1 MAATRTIPGA
11 APSAPLTKAQRKAA
25 AQQSGAAP
33 LAHKGQDPNAVV
45 VETKT
50 KEEGSSNGRPDKS
63 KYDAEQDDLRSQ
75 IDAVQAKL
83 NDLKNKISA
92 SSNRGGPDHERKV
105 AIRKELDTLRGE
117 QARMKGGRG
126 KTLDQLKNM
135 QETMNKKVKDLNAA
149 KAKVPYKTAQDVDNQ
164 IKSLERQVES
174 GSMKLVDEKKALAE
188 ISSLRKHRKTV
199 ESFSMQQAAIDA
211 DKAKIDEV
219 RKELDD
225 PEQKAASKKFDEL
238 RKELDEVNKRMED
251 VSKNRDGLFEER
263 NALSKQLDELWQK
276 KKASATAFREANNA
290 YYQKLEAER
299 AKRDERRRAERKE
312 YEDSKRA
319 EINERLLEEA
329 QAPAFEREI
338 EDCQTLIRFFQQRIG
353 LASNGSSS
361 AGGLGFN
368 RPKVAIVP
376 ELELRKVEQG
386 DFPKGAVPLK
396 KKSEQEEESW
406 GGLASKSK
414 KGRKQ
419 AGGKAGSSGAADAD
433 ANNDDE
439 KLNLPFGTLSGL
451 MALGIPAPLT
461 TGEVQKTIDSLL
473 LKKKYFTDNQSRVTK
488 ERVAAVQAKIAAA
501 QKNGTQL
508 SEVDA
513 VAATESSAK
522 EEAIKD
528 AQPQPIE
535 NGGSKEEA
543 VENAE
548 GVATATAAAA
558 AASSDA
564 TPDAPAEE
572 EKEEGEIDD
581 FLQGY
586 ERQVGIFAVQV
597 DEPAIR
603 EGLPR
608 RQVDWDAYL
617 TWAVDSFKLSTAGV
631 ENKTQIHSHFCYSD
645 FGLIFDHIKRLDA
658 DVISVE
664 ASKSDLKLLEV
675 FHKHGYENLI
685 GPGLYDIHSPR
696 VPSVQEMKDRLAA
709 FMKALPDHARSSC
722 FGLQYDGKLHRSSAD
737 RGACSRE
744 IGVAR
749 ARPPDPI

>member
-1 MAATRTIPGA
+1 MAATRTVPGA
-11 APSAPLTKAQRKAA
+11 APSGPLTKAQRKAA
-25 AQQSGAAP
+25 AQQSTAAP

-45 VETKT
+45 VDVKSKDEAS
-50 KEEGSSNGRPDKS
+50 SSNGRPDKA

-135 QETMNKKVKDLNAA
+135 QEAMNKKVKDLNAA

-188 ISSLRKHRKTV
+188 ISTLRKHRKTV
-199 ESFSMQQAAIDA
+199 ESFSSQQAAIDA
-211 DKAKIDEV
+211 DKAKIDQV

-238 RKELDEVNKRMED
+238 RKELDEVNKRMEE
-251 VSKNRDGLFEER
+251 VSKSRDGLYDER

-290 YYQKLEAER
+290 YYRKLNDER

-312 YEDSKRA
+312 YEESKRA
-319 EINERLLEEA
+319 EVNERLLEEA

-353 LASNGSSS
+353 LSNGGGASSS
-361 AGGLGFN
+361 LSGLGFN
-368 RPKVAIVP
+368 RPKVAGVP
-376 ELELRKVEQG
+376 ELQPRKVEQA

-406 GGLASKSK
+406 GGLAKSK

-419 AGGKAGSSGAADAD
+419 QGANTDGE
-433 ANNDDE
+433 ANAASNDDE

-461 TGEVQKTIDSLL
+461 TGEVQKTIDSLN
-473 LKKKYFTDNQSRVTK
+473 LKKKYFTDNQARVTK

-501 QKNGTQL
+501 QKSSNGGSSTPAL

-513 VAATESSAK
+513 VAATESTEK
-522 EEAIKD
+522 EESIKD

-535 NGGSKEEA
+535 NGGLKEEA
-543 VENAE
+543 VKNAE
-548 GVATATAAAA
+548 GAVTAMAAAA
-558 AASSDA
+558 TADEAAA
-564 TPDAPAEE
+564 TADAPHED
-572 EKEEGEIDD
+572 EKEEGEID
-581 FLQGY
+581 G
-586 ERQVGIFAVQV
+586 
-597 DEPAIR
+597 
-603 EGLPR
+603 
-608 RQVDWDAYL
+608 
-617 TWAVDSFKLSTAGV
+617 
-631 ENKTQIHSHFCYSD
+631 
-645 FGLIFDHIKRLDA
+645 
-658 DVISVE
+658 
-664 ASKSDLKLLEV
+664 
-675 FHKHGYENLI
+675 
-685 GPGLYDIHSPR
+685 
-696 VPSVQEMKDRLAA
+696 
-709 FMKALPDHARSSC
+709 
-722 FGLQYDGKLHRSSAD
+722 
-737 RGACSRE
+737 
-744 IGVAR
+744 
-749 ARPPDPI
+749 

>member
-1 MAATRTIPGA
+1 MAATRSIPGA
-11 APSAPLTKAQRKAA
+11 APTGPLTKAQRKAA
-25 AQQSGAAP
+25 AQQSTSAP
-33 LAHKGQDPNAVV
+33 LAHKGQDPNAVTV
-45 VETKT
+45 DVKP
-50 KEEGSSNGRPDKS
+50 KDGGSSSSSGRPDKA

-105 AIRKELDTLRGE
+105 AIRKELDALRGE

-188 ISSLRKHRKTV
+188 ISTLRKHRKTV
-199 ESFSMQQAAIDA
+199 ESFSTQQAAIDA
-211 DKAKIDEV
+211 DKAKIDQV

-238 RKELDEVNKRMED
+238 RKELDEVNKRMEE
-251 VSKNRDGLFEER
+251 VSKSRDSLYDER

-290 YYQKLEAER
+290 YYQKLNDER

-312 YEDSKRA
+312 YEESKRA

-353 LASNGSSS
+353 LSNGSTASSSS
-361 AGGLGFN
+361 AAAGLGFN
-368 RPKVAIVP
+368 RPKVAGVP
-376 ELELRKVEQG
+376 ELELRKVEQP
-386 DFPKGAVPLK
+386 DLPKGAVPLK

-406 GGLASKSK
+406 GGLATKSK

-419 AGGKAGSSGAADAD
+419 GGGATKAGAATGDDGAAATS
-433 ANNDDE
+433 NDDE

-461 TGEVQKTIDSLL
+461 TGEVQKTIDSLH
-473 LKKKYFTDNQSRVTK
+473 LKKKYFTDNQARVTK

-501 QKNGTQL
+501 QKNGTPV
-508 SEVDA
+508 SEMDA
-513 VAATESSAK
+513 VAATDATDK

-535 NGGSKEEA
+535 NGGSKQDA

-548 GVATATAAAA
+548 LAAAEPA
-558 AASSDA
+558 ATEAA
-564 TPDAPAEE
+564 DAPAGVAAE
-572 EKEEGEIDD
+572 EKEEGEI
-581 FLQGY
+581 
-586 ERQVGIFAVQV
+586 E
-597 DEPAIR
+597 E
-603 EGLPR
+603 
-608 RQVDWDAYL
+608 
-617 TWAVDSFKLSTAGV
+617 
-631 ENKTQIHSHFCYSD
+631 
-645 FGLIFDHIKRLDA
+645 
-658 DVISVE
+658 
-664 ASKSDLKLLEV
+664 
-675 FHKHGYENLI
+675 
-685 GPGLYDIHSPR
+685 
-696 VPSVQEMKDRLAA
+696 
-709 FMKALPDHARSSC
+709 
-722 FGLQYDGKLHRSSAD
+722 
-737 RGACSRE
+737 
-744 IGVAR
+744 
-749 ARPPDPI
+749 